1 MLRIDINILFTM
13 INLLILYVLIRK
25 FLFKPVHNILAKRD
39 EEIKAKYADAERTRQ
54 DAQALKDQYENSVK
68 ELEASREEK
77 IAAARKDAD
86 AEYDRIVADANGK
99 SDAIVDEAR
108 KKAQAAADQ
117 EKHKAEEEI
126 SGMVKDAAA
135 KIAEAQ
141 SDEKLYDDFLKQ
153 VSADPKQEG

>member
-13 INLLILYVLIRK
+13 INLLTLYVLIRK

-39 EEIKAKYADAERTRQ
+39 EEIKAKYADADRTKQ

-68 ELEASREEK
+68 ELEASRQEK

>member
-1 MLRIDINILFTM
+1 MLRIDINILFMM

-39 EEIKAKYADAERTRQ
+39 EEIKAKYADADRTKQ
-54 DAQALKDQYENSVK
+54 DAQALKDQYENTVK
-68 ELEASREEK
+68 ELAASREEK

>member
-39 EEIKAKYADAERTRQ
+39 EEIKAKYADADRTKQ

-68 ELEASREEK
+68 ELEASRQEK

>member
-1 MLRIDINILFTM
+1 M

-39 EEIKAKYADAERTRQ
+39 EEIKAKYADADRTKQ

-153 VSADPKQEG
+153 VSADPKQEENIES

>member
-39 EEIKAKYADAERTRQ
+39 EEIKAKYADADRTKQ

>member
-39 EEIKAKYADAERTRQ
+39 EEIKAKYADADRTKQ

-117 EKHKAEEEI
+117 EKQKAEEEI

>member
-1 MLRIDINILFTM
+1 MLRIDINILFMM

-39 EEIKAKYADAERTRQ
+39 EEIKAKYADADRTKQ

>member
-1 MLRIDINILFTM
+1 M

-108 KKAQAAADQ
+108 KMAQAAADQ

>member
-39 EEIKAKYADAERTRQ
+39 EEIKAKYADADRTKQ

-117 EKHKAEEEI
+117 EKQKAEEEI
-126 SGMVKDAAA
+126 SGMVNDAAA

>member
-1 MLRIDINILFTM
+1 MLRIDSNILWTI

-25 FLFKPVHNILAKRD
+25 FLFKPVHNILNKRD

-54 DAQALKDQYENSVK
+54 DANALKDQYENSIK
-68 ELEASREEK
+68 EIEADRQEK
-77 IAAARKDAD
+77 LAAARKDAG

-99 SDAIVDEAR
+99 SNEIVAEAR

-126 SGMVKDAAA
+126 SDMVKDAAA

-153 VSADPKQEG
+153 VSKDPKQN

>member
-1 MLRIDINILFTM
+1 MLRIDINILFMM

-39 EEIKAKYADAERTRQ
+39 EEIKAKYADADRTKQ

-68 ELEASREEK
+68 ELEASRQEK